1 MEQGRL
7 LIASTPYCLPCTLR
21 PLTPAPRPIPAPS
34 PPRPLPPQ
42 LIHHLRLR
50 QAAYRTTIEQD
61 EATIADPAA
70 GPRPTVAARLL
81 RCEKQILA
89 AALAAARA
97 LPGAAE
103 AETRG
108 PLPTAIAME

>member
-21 PLTPAPRPIPAPS
+21 PLTPIPAPS
-34 PPRPLPPQ
+34 PPLPRPPQ

-97 LPGAAE
+97 LPGAAD